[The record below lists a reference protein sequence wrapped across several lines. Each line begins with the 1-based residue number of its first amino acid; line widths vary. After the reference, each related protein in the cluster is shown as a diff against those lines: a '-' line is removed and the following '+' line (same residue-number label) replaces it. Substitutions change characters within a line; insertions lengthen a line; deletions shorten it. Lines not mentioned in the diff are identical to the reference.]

1 MFPEGTRF
9 TQEKYEASMEV
20 AREKG
25 LPLLKHH
32 LLPRTKGFVVGYI
45 RICTFQIKPSS
56 MGIVFIQ
63 ASIPYL
69 KGKVPAIYDVV
80 VVVEK

>member
-1 MFPEGTRF
+1 MTFVQLTLFPEGTRF
-9 TQEKYEASMEV
+9 TQEKYAASMEV

-25 LPLLKHH
+25 LPILKHH
-32 LLPRTKGFVVGYI
+32 LLPRTRGFV
-45 RICTFQIKPSS
+45 
-56 MGIVFIQ
+56 

-80 VVVEK
+80 VAVDK